1 MVLFLIVGQVAQVAG
16 VAELEIIARIAN
28 SITVFA
34 LGGLIIWA
42 LLNRKVVTKGTYDE
56 VTGILRE
63 QIEDVEKERDV
74 ALAGWSAQTEATK
87 AVATQLE
94 QLRSEQAFRQRL
106 EDEGRR
112 K

>member
-1 MVLFLIVGQVAQVAG
+1 MLALVIGQIAQIAG
-16 VAELEIIARIAN
+16 ASELEAVARIAN

-42 LLNRKVVTKGTYDE
+42 LVNRKVVTKGTYDE
-56 VTGILRE
+56 MVARLDDR
-63 QIEDVEKERDV
+63 IEDIEKERDV
-74 ALAGWSAQTEATK
+74 ALAGWTAQTEATK

-112 K
+112 S